1 MSRGKQSSR
10 LFVERGGRFYEN
22 FSARGHRFRGSLATD
37 RLEEAATRSALRYAA
52 AVHSDEAYQ
61 AAVRAETDPIEV
73 SFAAADGPPI
83 VGRVVDPRDQT
94 LEEVCGTYWL
104 QHAQHTP
111 SADNLQRMIRTL
123 LHGIKDRRGR
133 IKMMGLSANK
143 RVRDLTIAD
152 LRNYAARRRALVS
165 NRSVNCEF
173 VCLRAAL
180 NWAKQDGVPVP
191 EFRWKRDNIML
202 PEAGERESILSAEE
216 EARLFA
222 ALRPDYHALV
232 RFALLSGLR
241 LDNVISLTWRQVD
254 WDAREIRLRVKGGKQ
269 KAIAISSAM
278 LAILEG
284 ERGRNFQRVFT
295 FECRRNRHDRHAGIV
310 QNKGE
315 RYPFSSN
322 GWRVDWKRALAAAGI
337 EDFRFHD
344 LRHTFA
350 TRLLRA
356 TNNLELVRQA
366 LTHEDIATTVRYA
379 KSQLSDVRLGLEKM
393 GNLTQNLT
401 QNRISAGGKIEKP
414 R

>member
-1 MSRGKQSSR
+1 MPRGRGSR
-10 LFVERGGRFYEN
+10 LFIARGGRYYEN
-22 FSARGHRFRGSLATD
+22 FRARGHRFRGSLATD
-37 RLEEAATRSALRYAA
+37 RLEEAATRAALRYRA

-61 AAVRAETDPIEV
+61 AAVRAEVGPVEV
-73 SFAAADGPPI
+73 SFAPLEGGAPI
-83 VGRVVDPRDQT
+83 VGRVVDPRDET
-94 LEEVCGTYWL
+94 LEEVFGTYWL
-104 QHAQHTP
+104 QHGQHRI
-111 SADNLQRMIRTL
+111 SAGDMQRMTRTL
-123 LHGIKDRRGR
+123 LDGVKDRRGR
-133 IKMMGLSANK
+133 IKMQGLGADK
-143 RVRDLTIAD
+143 RVRDLTITD

-165 NRSVNCEF
+165 NRSVNCEL
-173 VCLRAAL
+173 VHLRAAL
-180 NWAKQDGVPVP
+180 NWARQDGVPVP

-202 PEAGERESILSAEE
+202 PEEGERESILSAEE

-222 ALRPDYHALV
+222 ELRPDYHALV

-241 LDNVISLTWRQVD
+241 LDNVVRLTWRQVD

-315 RYPFSSN
+315 RYPFSHD
-322 GWRVDWKRALAAAGI
+322 GWRVDWKRALVAAGI

-356 TNNLELVRQA
+356 TNNIELVHPRP
-366 LTHEDIATTVRYA
+366 RG
-379 KSQLSDVRLGLEKM
+379 RG
-393 GNLTQNLT
+393 
-401 QNRISAGGKIEKP
+401 RPPAG
-414 R
+414 

>member
-1 MSRGKQSSR
+1 MPRGRQSRQ
-10 LFVERGGRFYEN
+10 LFIRRGERYFEN

-37 RLEEAATRSALRYAA
+37 RLEEAATRAALRYAA
-52 AVHSDEAYQ
+52 AVHSAEAYE
-61 AAVRAETDPIEV
+61 AAVRAEANPVEV
-73 SFAAADGPPI
+73 SFAPLEPGAPI
-83 VGRVVDPRDQT
+83 LGRVVDPRDET
-94 LEEVCGTYWL
+94 LEEIFGTYWL
-104 QHAQHTP
+104 QHAQHKP
-111 SADNLQRMIRTL
+111 SAGDMQRMTRTL
-123 LHGIKDRRGR
+123 LHGIKDRRG
-133 IKMMGLSANK
+133 KVTMEGLGADK
-143 RVRDLTIAD
+143 PVRDLTVGD

-165 NRSVNCEF
+165 NRSVNCEL
-173 VCLRAAL
+173 VHLRAAL

-191 EFRWKRDNIML
+191 EFRWKKDSIML
-202 PEAGERESILSAEE
+202 PEDGERESILPAEE
-216 EARLFA
+216 EAQLFA
-222 ALRPDYHALV
+222 ELRPDYHAFV

-241 LDNVISLTWRQVD
+241 LDNVVRLSWRQVD

-295 FECRRNRHDRHAGIV
+295 YECRRNRHDRHHGIV
-310 QNKGE
+310 QKKGE
-315 RYPFSSN
+315 RYPFTHD

-356 TNNLELVRQA
+356 TNNLELVQKA
-366 LTHEDIATTVRYA
+366 LAHEDIATTVRYA

-393 GNLTQNLT
+393 NLTQNLT
-401 QNRISAGGKIEKP
+401 QNPAPTVPKNQNV
-414 R
+414 